1 MRRARTPARHSETDA
16 AADARASRLAQ
27 EQLNRRA
34 GALICKALDLAE
46 SGDVAALRLCI
57 ERILPT
63 RKERPVSFNLPA
75 VRSAADAEKLMAAV
89 IEAMACGDL
98 TPSQAAQMARPIDVF
113 VRTSIAAGIERDL
126 AELRKTLRDTEV
138 RPNWGGSREASPRA
152 PTSDS

>member
-1 MRRARTPARHSETDA
+1 M
-16 AADARASRLAQ
+16 Q

-75 VRSAADAEKLMAAV
+75 VRLATDAEKLMGAV
-89 IEAMACGDL
+89 IEAMACGNL
-98 TPSQAAQMARPIDVF
+98 TPSQAAQMARPIDAF

-126 AELRKTLRDTEV
+126 AELRKTLLDTESSELG
-138 RPNWGGSREASPRA
+138 RKP
-152 PTSDS
+152 

>member
-1 MRRARTPARHSETDA
+1 MKSKDSARHSDA
-16 AADARASRLAQ
+16 GGRASRLVQ

-75 VRSAADAEKLMAAV
+75 VRLATDAEKLMGAV
-89 IEAMACGDL
+89 IEAMACGNL
-98 TPSQAAQMARPIDVF
+98 TPSQAAQMARPIDAF
-113 VRTSIAAGIERDL
+113 VRTLIAAGIERDL
-126 AELRKTLRDTEV
+126 AELRKNLLDTEPSELG
-138 RPNWGGSREASPRA
+138 RKP
-152 PTSDS
+152 